1 MSNLMFIILVITP
14 LIWTS
19 HINHYFNVLQQ
30 HYYSN
35 KRLIKILKNNFN
47 SEKFYKKLSFLG
59 LIFCLGIALITL
71 LNPQYAMLTIF
82 MVMICYYY
90 FTKEKS
96 FYIIPL
102 KFTSR
107 VKRLYLIT
115 IFLMELLLFFGLKL
129 PFSQTTSYL
138 FVIFFISLIL
148 PILIIFANSLISPIE
163 YFIKQKYLSKAKR
176 KLKEVPDLKIIGI
189 TGSFGKTTTK
199 NILNNI
205 LSNKYQVI
213 ATPKSFNTVNGISK
227 TINEQLN
234 KLTQVFIAEMGVDSL
249 KGMDKHLKFLKP
261 NYAIINNVG
270 NMHLATFKNVDNV
283 LKEKIKLAYAI
294 SSNGVVVLNNDNEYL
309 SKINTDKIKAKIVT
323 FGIEKEADV
332 MAKNIKYT
340 TEGSK
345 FDLCIQDEVYKVSIS
360 LLGRHNVENTLSA
373 IALAKEFEIDI
384 PDIVKSLKFLKPIP
398 HRLEIVKED
407 NITFLDDSYNS
418 NFIGFKNALEIL
430 KGYKDYRILITP
442 GMIELG
448 NESDNLNYKLCPFI
462 KDSVDE
468 VIFIK
473 NGIVDSIIKGLEELE
488 YDNFKIFN
496 SFKEAKNYVKEKY
509 VEQKV
514 VVLIEN
520 DLPDSYIK

>member
-1 MSNLMFIILVITP
+1 MSNLMFVIMVLSP

-35 KRLIKILKNNFN
+35 KRLIHYLKSNYN

-59 LIFCLGIALITL
+59 LSFCLGIALITL
-71 LNPQYAMLTIF
+71 LSPKYAMLTIF
-82 MVMICYYY
+82 MVMICYFYL
-90 FTKEKS
+90 TKENK

-107 VKRLYLIT
+107 VKRLYLTT
-115 IFLMELLLFFGLKL
+115 IFLMELFLFLGLKL
-129 PFSQTTSYL
+129 PFSETTSYL

-148 PILIIFANSLISPIE
+148 PLLIIFANLTVSPIE
-163 YFIKQKYLSKAKR
+163 YFIRQKYLSKAKR

-199 NILNNI
+199 NILNTI

-213 ATPKSFNTVNGISK
+213 ATPKSYNTVNGISK

-234 KLTQVFIAEMGVDSL
+234 KLTQVFIAEMGVDNL

-261 NYAIINNVG
+261 DYAIINNVG
-270 NMHLATFKNVDNV
+270 NMHLATFKNVENI
-283 LKEKIKLAYAI
+283 LKEKSKLAYAI

-309 SKINTDKIKAKIVT
+309 NKINTDKIKAKIVT
-323 FGIEKEADV
+323 FGIEKEANV
-332 MAKNIKYT
+332 MAKNLKYT
-340 TEGSK
+340 IEGSK
-345 FDLCIQDEVYKVSIS
+345 FDLCMGEETFKVSIP
-360 LLGRHNVENTLSA
+360 LLGKHNIENTLSA
-373 IALAKEFEIDI
+373 VALAKELGIETI
-384 PDIVKSLKFLKPIP
+384 DIVKSLKFLKPIP

-418 NFIGFKNALEIL
+418 NFIGFKNALEIV
-430 KGYKDYRILITP
+430 KGFKDYRILITP
-442 GMIELG
+442 GMVELG
-448 NESDNLNYKLCPFI
+448 EESYNLNHNLCPFI

-473 NGIVDSIIKGLEELE
+473 NEIVPSIIKGLEELE
-488 YDNFKIFN
+488 YENYQVFA

-509 VEQKV
+509 AEQKI